1 MCLALPMRITA
12 VDGATATIVAAGLE
26 QRCSVMLVPQARVGD
41 YVLVHAGFAINL
53 VDETEAQETIELLR
67 EIGAFDEGLDDDD
80 GRCRTARM
88 TRAGG
93 RRA

>member
-80 GRCRTARM
+80 GR
-88 TRAGG
+88 
-93 RRA
+93 

>member
-26 QRCSVMLVPQARVGD
+26 QRCSVMLVPQAEVGD

-53 VDETEAQETIELLR
+53 IDESEARETLELLR
-67 EIGAFDEGLDDDD
+67 EIGALDEGLDDDD
-80 GRCRTARM
+80 AR
-88 TRAGG
+88 
-93 RRA
+93 

>member
-67 EIGAFDEGLDDDD
+67 EIGAIDEGVDDD
-80 GRCRTARM
+80 GAR
-88 TRAGG
+88 
-93 RRA
+93 

>member
-12 VDGATATIVAAGLE
+12 VDGAMATIVAEGLE
-26 QRCSVMLVPQARVGD
+26 QRCSVMLVPQAGVGD

-53 VDETEAQETIELLR
+53 IDESEARETLDLLR

-80 GRCRTARM
+80 AR
-88 TRAGG
+88 
-93 RRA
+93 